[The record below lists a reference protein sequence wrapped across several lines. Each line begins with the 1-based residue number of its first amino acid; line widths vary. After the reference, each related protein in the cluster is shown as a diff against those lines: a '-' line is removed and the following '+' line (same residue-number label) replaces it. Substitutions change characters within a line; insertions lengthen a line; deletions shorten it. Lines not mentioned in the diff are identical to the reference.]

1 MWGMNALDR
10 CAWVAVLQLRHWAY
24 REGRPRGDLL
34 SLDRAIRVFI
44 QLSRDTAV
52 ADVVQVMSSSN
63 KAAVTAVTK
72 QQQQAAIK
80 QRKQRPIT
88 TSTSSNDPCR
98 PFLLSTSGSR

>member
-1 MWGMNALDR
+1 MEEEVAVDLEHVGMMFPFQRPWRRWCRRELYINVGMNALDR

-72 QQQQAAIK
+72 QQ
-80 QRKQRPIT
+80 
-88 TSTSSNDPCR
+88 
-98 PFLLSTSGSR
+98 